1 MNTSGWNPRRW
12 ILTLALAAACACLS
26 GGAGAAVPAGDP
38 VFEEPLTITN
48 LYFPVTPGAVK
59 VFGGKD
65 DGKRITLV
73 ENHLTETRDF
83 EWNGQT
89 VSCRI
94 IETLKFESGQLI
106 EKERGFFAQDVNGT
120 VWNFGETEEDE
131 EEDDEEEEE
140 EEDEPDGWVVGQ
152 VSASDPE
159 GVVSVE
165 RPTIMMVAVPER
177 GDLWTVEDVPEYW
190 FVTFLVRDANS
201 RVRVPAGRFRGCA
214 KIREDNVHDGDLETA
229 WFAPGVG
236 LVRASAKDE
245 KIRLRATSFRAK

>member
-1 MNTSGWNPRRW
+1 MKTTGHRRL
-12 ILTLALAAACACLS
+12 ILTVALVAACTCLS
-26 GGAGAAVPAGDP
+26 GGAGAAVPTGDP
-38 VFEEPLTITN
+38 VFSEPLEIDN
-48 LYFPVTPGAVK
+48 LYFPVDPGSVK
-59 VFGGKD
+59 VFSGKD

-73 ENHLTETRDF
+73 ENHLAETRDF

-106 EKERGFFAQDVNGT
+106 EKERGFFAQDVNGV

-131 EEDDEEEEE
+131 EEDDDDDED
-140 EEDEPDGWVVGQ
+140 EDEPNGWVVGQ

-159 GVVSVE
+159 DVASVE
-165 RPTIMMVAVPER
+165 RPTIMMVSVPER
-177 GDLWTVEDVPEYW
+177 GDFWTVEDVPGHW
-190 FVTFLVRDANS
+190 FVTFLVRDAAS
-201 RVRVPAGRFRGCA
+201 RTRVPAGRYENCM
-214 KIREDNVHDGDLETA
+214 KIREDNVHDGDIETA

-245 KIRLRATSFRAK
+245 KIRLRATSFRVK